1 MKNIFLLLFIGI
13 FCSCNNTPTNSTNQ
27 EIKRPVTTV
36 AAKINPVNI
45 KRDTTPTPTV
55 TKRRR
60 SNVIIDTSRSK
71 DKIAT
76 KFPFD
81 IAMTK
86 GDRTAVN
93 SETIFQS
100 NGKPTVLLFWLTTC
114 YPCRIEMNNIK
125 KVYAQW
131 QEEADFNL
139 YAVSTDF
146 QKNYDKFVTYVD
158 KADWPWE
165 ALHDTNREFRKVLPG
180 ALNGLPQTF
189 VFDKNGEIV
198 HHKRKYSTGDEH
210 KLFKI
215 VKELANK

>member
-1 MKNIFLLLFIGI
+1 MKHIFLLFLIGFLFG
-13 FCSCNNTPTNSTNQ
+13 CNNENTERPT
-27 EIKRPVTTV
+27 VTTV
-36 AAKINPVNI
+36 AAKINPVKI
-45 KRDTTPTPTV
+45 KRDTTPTPTIQS
-55 TKRRR
+55 RR
-60 SNVIIDTSRSK
+60 SNVIVDTSRPK
-71 DKIAT
+71 GKIVN

-86 GDRTAVN
+86 GDRTEVN
-93 SETIFQS
+93 SETVLKS

-146 QKNYDKFVTYVD
+146 QKNYEKFVKHVY

-189 VFDKNGEIV
+189 VFDKNGEMV
-198 HHKRKYSTGDEH
+198 YHKRKYSTGDEH
-210 KLFKI
+210 KLFEI
-215 VKELANK
+215 VKKFAAQ

>member
-1 MKNIFLLLFIGI
+1 MKNICLLLLLAI
-13 FCSCNNTPTNSTNQ
+13 FCSCNNTNTENTST
-27 EIKRPVTTV
+27 EKTLVTTV

-45 KRDTTPTPTV
+45 KRDTTPTPNV
-55 TKRRR
+55 VNKKR
-60 SNVIIDTSRSK
+60 SNVIMDTSRSK
-71 DKIAT
+71 DKIVK

-86 GDRTAVN
+86 GDRSAVN
-93 SETIFQS
+93 SENFFEP

-114 YPCRIEMNNIK
+114 YPCRIEMKAIK
-125 KVYAQW
+125 KAYPQW

-146 QKNYDKFVTYVD
+146 QKNYENFVKYVD

-165 ALHDTNREFRKVLPG
+165 AVHDTNREFRKVLPG

-189 VFDKNGEIV
+189 VFDKDGKIV
-198 HHKRKYSTGDEH
+198 YHKRKYSTGDEH
-210 KLFKI
+210 KLFEV
-215 VKELANK
+215 VKKYAVQ

>member
-1 MKNIFLLLFIGI
+1 MKNIFLLLLIG
-13 FCSCNNTPTNSTNQ
+13 FFFSCNNADTNPTSK
-27 EIKRPVTTV
+27 EIQRPVTTV
-36 AAKINPVNI
+36 AAKINPINI
-45 KRDTTPTPTV
+45 KRDTTPTPTIQS
-55 TKRRR
+55 RR
-60 SNVIIDTSRSK
+60 SNVIMDTARSK
-71 DKIAT
+71 NKIVA

-81 IAMTK
+81 ISMTK
-86 GDRTAVN
+86 GDRSEVN
-93 SETIFQS
+93 TETIFKP

-114 YPCRIEMNNIK
+114 YPCRIEMNAIK

-146 QKNYDKFVTYVD
+146 PKNYEKFVTYVE

-210 KLFKI
+210 KLFEI
-215 VKELANK
+215 VKELANN

>member
-1 MKNIFLLLFIGI
+1 MKNIFLLFLIGFLFG
-13 FCSCNNTPTNSTNQ
+13 CNNVNTNQ
-27 EIKRPVTTV
+27 PKATTV
-36 AAKINPVNI
+36 AAKINPIKI

-55 TKRRR
+55 QTRRR
-60 SNVIIDTSRSK
+60 SNVIIDTSRPK
-71 DKIAT
+71 DKIVSN
-76 KFPFD
+76 FPFD

-86 GDRTAVN
+86 GDRTETN
-93 SETIFQS
+93 SETFLNP

-125 KVYAQW
+125 KVYAEW

-146 QKNYDKFVTYVD
+146 QKNYGKFVTYVE
-158 KADWPWE
+158 KANWPWE

-198 HHKRKYSTGDEH
+198 YHKRKYSTGDEH
-210 KLFKI
+210 KLFEI
-215 VKELANK
+215 VKKIAAQ